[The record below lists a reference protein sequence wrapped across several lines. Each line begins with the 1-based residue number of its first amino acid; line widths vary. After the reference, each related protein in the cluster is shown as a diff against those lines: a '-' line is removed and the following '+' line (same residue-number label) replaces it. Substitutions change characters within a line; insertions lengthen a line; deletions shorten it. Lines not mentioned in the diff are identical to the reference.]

1 MAFLV
6 TIFISE
12 KAATEYQK
20 SQTLESDYIG
30 NLSEAVKH
38 ELEVISFLNQ
48 LLTIIQVCM
57 MILMF
62 KKMGRKFLERYYTWF
77 DLIFYIF
84 NTLVMT
90 RIVNPDPSMKLQRIY
105 ETFGIIFFMFKTFY
119 FLKLSDTISP
129 LISII
134 F

>member
-1 MAFLV
+1 M
-6 TIFISE
+6 FISE

-90 RIVNPDPSMKLQRIY
+90 RIINPDPSMKLQRIY

>member
-30 NLSEAVKH
+30 NLSETVKH
-38 ELEVISFLNQ
+38 ELEVISYLNQ